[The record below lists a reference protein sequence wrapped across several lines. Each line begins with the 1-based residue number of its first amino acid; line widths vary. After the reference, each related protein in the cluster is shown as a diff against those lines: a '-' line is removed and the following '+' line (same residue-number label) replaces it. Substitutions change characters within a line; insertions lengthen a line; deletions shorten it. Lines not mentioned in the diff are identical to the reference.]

1 MAEQISGI
9 NDLMI
14 LNTYSIETEKTWIC
28 HIFADREKENKMA
41 VSFTVQTVSKT
52 SSLTDRIPEL

>member
-1 MAEQISGI
+1 MAEQISDI

-41 VSFTVQTVSKT
+41 V
-52 SSLTDRIPEL
+52 